1 VLVAPELLY
10 VGTSG
15 EGRNGGKDGG
25 VDIHD
30 LWNRSIEGVR
40 HGLDLIVV
48 VICCIRF
55 EPLPFEVLGV

>member
-1 VLVAPELLY
+1 MCGRLGKGGMELK
-10 VGTSG
+10 
-15 EGRNGGKDGG
+15 RG
-25 VDIHD
+25 VDIHG

-48 VICCIRF
+48 IFCCIRF